1 MESSSQRPA
10 LLQFAAG
17 DDVHTR
23 TLAGDY
29 LPATTTLP

>member
-17 DDVHTR
+17 DDVHVR
-23 TLAGDY
+23 NLANDY
-29 LPATTTLP
+29 LPTSTLP